1 MITLDDIRE
10 CAFALPEVEEKSHF
24 NRPGFRV
31 RDKLI
36 VSVHLEKGDTY
47 AILGVSPSEAKAAAA
62 DDPSVY
68 EEVWRNQ
75 GEIFVG
81 LRVDLS
87 RVGSERFRTLLEYA
101 WRNKAPKRLI
111 AAYDE
116 GRSHRS
122 SR

>member
-10 CAFALPEVEEKSHF
+10 YVFALPEVEEKSHF

-36 VSVHLEKGDTY
+36 MSVHLEKGETY
-47 AILGVSPSEAKAAAA
+47 AILAVSPSEAKAAAA

-68 EEVWRNQ
+68 EEVWRDQ
-75 GEIFVG
+75 GKIFVG

-87 RVGSERFRTLLEYA
+87 KVRPKRFRTLLESA

-116 GRSHRS
+116 GRSH
-122 SR
+122 

>member
-1 MITLDDIRE
+1 MITLDNVRE
-10 CAFALPEVEEKSHF
+10 YVLAFPEVEEKSHF
-24 NRPGFRV
+24 KRPGFRV

-36 VSVHLEKGDTY
+36 VSVHLEKDDTY
-47 AILGVSPSEAKAAAA
+47 AILGVSPSDARAAAA
-62 DDPSVY
+62 EDPSVY

-87 RVGSERFRTLLEYA
+87 KVGPKHFRTLLERA

-116 GRSHRS
+116 GRSH
-122 SR
+122 

>member
-1 MITLDDIRE
+1 MITLDDVRE
-10 CAFALPEVEEKSHF
+10 YVFALPEVEEKSHF

-47 AILGVSPSEAKAAAA
+47 AILGVSPSKAKDAAA

-81 LRVDLS
+81 LGVDLS
-87 RVGSERFRTLLEYA
+87 RVGSKRFRTLLEHA